1 MTRAARRLQLAQPAL
16 SQAIARLESQV
27 GMRLLDRT
35 PRGVTLTPAGEAF
48 LEKAEATLTAAK
60 EVQAT
65 VRSWAREQAGRLL
78 VGFMSLAPPM
88 MAGDLFGRFARARP
102 AVTVEWREL
111 SYPTL
116 QPRSWLEG
124 TDAGLIWFPPSGP
137 GLASQSIRARPLV
150 AVMSERHPLA
160 GRKQLKVEDVVDET
174 FPGIVEW
181 CDHGWLGNWGL
192 DRYRGAPARR
202 TNDGAATPAEVA
214 SIVASGRAITTVPD
228 VVAVPFAHL
237 GIRAIP
243 IIDADPAVMMVV
255 WPEGVTKPLVAE
267 LVEVARQMFE
277 EAQNTIRSAAD
288 RSGLA
293 RSGPAK
299 SV

>member
-27 GMRLLDRT
+27 GMRLLDRN

-48 LEKAEATLTAAK
+48 MEKAEATLAAAD
-60 EVQAT
+60 EVRAT

-78 VGFMSLAPPM
+78 VGFMSLTPPM
-88 MAGDLFGRFARARP
+88 MAGDLFARFARARP

-116 QPRSWLEG
+116 QPRSWLED
-124 TDAGLIWFPPSGP
+124 TDAALIWFPPSGP
-137 GLASQSIRARPLV
+137 GLVGEAIRTRPLV

-160 GRKQLKVEDVVDET
+160 GREQLKVEDVIDET

-202 TNDGAATPAEVA
+202 TDDGAATPAEVA

-228 VVAVPFAHL
+228 IVAVPFAHL

-243 IIDADPAVMMVV
+243 IVDADPAVMMVV
-255 WPEGVTKPLVAE
+255 WPEGATKPLVAQ
-267 LVEVARQMFE
+267 LAGLARQMFE
-277 EAQNTIRSAAD
+277 EEESAIRSAGD
-288 RSGLA
+288 
-293 RSGPAK
+293 
-299 SV
+299 